1 LWLVDAPCHYGFVEE
16 SSLIGSLLSQDG
28 FMPHGHCY
36 LWRPELVGLHVV
48 TDSIIGLA
56 YVSISLTLYSLVR
69 KIKLPFTGMFL
80 AFGLFIFA
88 CGATHFMEVWT
99 TWTPDYW
106 TSALVKFVTAGASIA
121 TAIYLVPIAPQVV
134 RVAEEAKLA
143 EQHRLKLASYSE
155 ELEKRVQERTA
166 ELEAALRLR
175 DEFISVAAHEL
186 RTPLTSV
193 QMRLDGL
200 RRQFSKDKLQAD
212 QQIVRSIDVAS
223 NQTRRISA
231 LTDQLLD
238 IARLTSGRL
247 EIVREEYNLTD
258 LLENI
263 RQQFEAAASRA
274 GSPLEMRIETT
285 PLPVLIDQLRME
297 QVAANLV
304 SNAIRYGGGGP
315 IEIFARREN
324 ERVLFGVRDQG
335 VGIPQENLVR
345 IFERFER
352 GTTDQ
357 STGGLGLGLYIAK
370 EIVEL
375 HDGTLAVE
383 SEPGK
388 GSTFTV
394 DLPAAGA

>member
-1 LWLVDAPCHYGFVEE
+1 
-16 SSLIGSLLSQDG
+16 
-28 FMPHGHCY
+28 
-36 LWRPELVGLHVV
+36 
-48 TDSIIGLA
+48 
-56 YVSISLTLYSLVR
+56 
-69 KIKLPFTGMFL
+69 
-80 AFGLFIFA
+80 
-88 CGATHFMEVWT
+88 
-99 TWTPDYW
+99 
-106 TSALVKFVTAGASIA
+106 
-121 TAIYLVPIAPQVV
+121 
-134 RVAEEAKLA
+134 
-143 EQHRLKLASYSE
+143 
-155 ELEKRVQERTA
+155 VQERTA

-175 DEFISVAAHEL
+175 DDFISVAAHEL
-186 RTPLTSV
+186 RTPLTTV

-274 GSPLEMRIETT
+274 GSSLEMRIETT
-285 PLPVLIDQLRME
+285 PLPVRIDQLRME

-304 SNAIRYGGGGP
+304 SNAIRYGGGRP

-335 VGIPQENLVR
+335 VGIPKENLVR

-394 DLPAAGA
+394 DLPAAEA